1 MAKRSGSVPR
11 KPRNPADAP
20 SPRWEVGLGAFAAA
34 SVDAFMLFDEN
45 LNVVGVNPAAE
56 RLAEPSRPST
66 GAPIGKSI
74 LDLSP
79 EIKDSL
85 RYDEYLRVLE
95 TGEPYYAEVVSHH
108 PELGEK
114 HHSIK
119 AFRVGD
125 GLGLIVSDI
134 TEHRQVEE
142 ALHASE
148 EKYRGMFESMLDG
161 FAYHEIVLDEDGK
174 PVDYVF
180 LELNNRF
187 EEYTGLK
194 RDDIIGRRVT
204 EVVPGI
210 RNADPDLI
218 GIYGKVALTG
228 EPVQF
233 NVYFAPFDKHYSIS
247 AYCPREGYF
256 VALFQDVTDRKRA
269 EEALHGSERKYRTLF
284 ETMAQGVVYQD
295 ANGEITSAN
304 RAAERILGL
313 TLDQM
318 QGRTSTDP
326 RWQAIHEDG
335 SDFPGETHPAMVAL
349 QTGKP
354 VTDVVM
360 GVFNPQTNEH
370 RWTIIDAVPQ
380 FRPGEDQ
387 PCQAYTT
394 FEDVT
399 ERRQAEDVVR
409 AQRDLGAA
417 LSAAVG
423 LDEGLR
429 LCLDAALNASG
440 MDSGGI
446 YLVDDAT
453 GALDLAIHQGLPS
466 DFVQAVSHFDADS
479 ERARLVR
486 DGNPVYAIFPDLE
499 VALDDAETR
508 ERLRSIAIIPI
519 HHENRVIGC
528 LNAASHSLEE
538 VPHLARIALELIATQ
553 IGSSI
558 ARLKAEEALQHHSEQ
573 LEILVDQRTK
583 ELRAAQEQLLLKEKL
598 ATLGQ
603 LAGGVGHELRNPL
616 GAIKNAAYYLNM
628 VLEHPDRDVKDT
640 LDILDREVATSE
652 RIISSLFDFGREKP
666 PSQAKVDLNE
676 VIQAVLSRFDI
687 PGNVEVASQLGEG
700 LPVIL
705 ADPGQLNQ
713 VFGNIILNA
722 VQAMPEGGRLH
733 IESEESGPGWV
744 AVSFTDTGAG
754 MTAETLLRIFEP
766 LFTTK
771 AKGIGLGLAHSR
783 TLVEG
788 HGGTIDIQSELGR
801 GSTFTVRVPTSR
813 RIATGGVEG
822 GRPERNDARVDR

>member
-56 RLAEPSRPST
+56 RLAEPSRPPT

-85 RYDEYLRVLE
+85 RYDEYLRVME

-119 AFRVGD
+119 AFKVGD

-134 TEHRQVEE
+134 TERKQAEE
-142 ALHASE
+142 ALRESEERLRTLFETMAEGVIAIAPHGRIVDANPAAERILGLKRSEIEGRNYIAPEWEVFRPDGTPMPPEEMAGPRAMKEKRPVRDTVMGVKRPDGSVSWLNVSAAPLLDSLGELTGVVGTFGDITERKQAEEALRDSE
-148 EKYRGMFESMLDG
+148 EKYRGMFENMLDG
-161 FAYHEIVLDEDGK
+161 FAYHRIVLDEAGK

-187 EEYTGLK
+187 EECTGLK
-194 RDDIIGRRVT
+194 RDDIIGRGVT
-204 EVVPGI
+204 EVIPGI
-210 RNADPDLI
+210 RDADPDLI
-218 GIYGKVALTG
+218 GIYGKVALTE

-233 NVYFAPFDKHYSIS
+233 SIYFAPFDKHYSIS
-247 AYCPREGYF
+247 SYSPREGYF
-256 VALFQDVTDRKRA
+256 VALFHDITERKRA
-269 EEALHGSERKYRTLF
+269 EEALKQYSET
-284 ETMAQGVVYQD
+284 
-295 ANGEITSAN
+295 
-304 RAAERILGL
+304 
-313 TLDQM
+313 
-318 QGRTSTDP
+318 
-326 RWQAIHEDG
+326 
-335 SDFPGETHPAMVAL
+335 
-349 QTGKP
+349 
-354 VTDVVM
+354 
-360 GVFNPQTNEH
+360 
-370 RWTIIDAVPQ
+370 
-380 FRPGEDQ
+380 
-387 PCQAYTT
+387 
-394 FEDVT
+394 
-399 ERRQAEDVVR
+399 
-409 AQRDLGAA
+409 
-417 LSAAVG
+417 
-423 LDEGLR
+423 
-429 LCLDAALNASG
+429 
-440 MDSGGI
+440 
-446 YLVDDAT
+446 
-453 GALDLAIHQGLPS
+453 
-466 DFVQAVSHFDADS
+466 
-479 ERARLVR
+479 
-486 DGNPVYAIFPDLE
+486 
-499 VALDDAETR
+499 
-508 ERLRSIAIIPI
+508 
-519 HHENRVIGC
+519 
-528 LNAASHSLEE
+528 LEE
-538 VPHLARIALELIATQ
+538 MVE
-553 IGSSI
+553 
-558 ARLKAEEALQHHSEQ
+558 
-573 LEILVDQRTK
+573 QRTK
-583 ELRAAQEQLLLKEKL
+583 ELRAAQEQLILKEKL

-616 GAIKNAAYYLNM
+616 GAIKNAVYYLNM
-628 VLEHPDRDVKDT
+628 VLEHPDRDVKET

-705 ADPGQLNQ
+705 ADPDQLNQ

-733 IESEESGPGWV
+733 MKSEESGPDWV

-754 MTAETLLRIFEP
+754 MAAETLLRVFEP

-801 GSTFTVRVPTSR
+801 GSTFTVRLPTSR

-822 GRPERNDARVDR
+822 GRPEGNDARVDR